1 MIDAKTILKSIHQE
15 NTNKLVFARI
25 NINSFRN
32 KFELLVDQIKGNI
45 DVLIISETKVDDSFL
60 LGNLLIG
67 GSSKPYRLDR
77 DWLTGGILLYDMP
90 TNLLEVETKP
100 IESFYVKIN
109 QRNDKWLIN
118 CSYNPYKNIIGNH
131 LCAVKGKLDFIGIH
145 FLQG

>member
-77 DWLTGGILLYDMP
+77 DWLTGGILLYDMQQ
-90 TNLLEVETKP
+90 TYLRWKQNRLKV
-100 IESFYVKIN
+100 FM
-109 QRNDKWLIN
+109 
-118 CSYNPYKNIIGNH
+118 
-131 LCAVKGKLDFIGIH
+131 
-145 FLQG
+145 